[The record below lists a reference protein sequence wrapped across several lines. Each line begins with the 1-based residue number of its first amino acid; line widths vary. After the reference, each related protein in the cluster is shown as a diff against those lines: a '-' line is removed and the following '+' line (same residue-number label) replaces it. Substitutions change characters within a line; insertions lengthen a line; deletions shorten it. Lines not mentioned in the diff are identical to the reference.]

1 VFISI
6 CDVKAIEGGDME
18 CFVLDETRSNILKKI
33 QTMERKHRLTPFFF
47 FFHSIWFHSINLIYL
62 LKLGINLSVI
72 HIIFDCFIK

>member
-1 VFISI
+1 MFISI

-33 QTMERKHRLTPFFF
+33 QTMERKHLLTPSF